1 MRRGAVWA
9 CAALFASG
17 VAAMAAPQFTQ
28 ENNEA
33 LRKKLKDIDLVGRW
47 IYDDVKAGFAEAKK
61 TRKPLLVVFR

>member
-1 MRRGAVWA
+1 MRRAAVWA
-9 CAALFASG
+9 YAALFASG
-17 VAAMAAPQFTQ
+17 VAAMAAPRFTQ

-47 IYDDVKAGFAEAKK
+47 IYDDVQAGFAEAKK